1 MQYIFE
7 KGNLHGKKL
16 LLLHG
21 TGGDETSLLEIAR
34 YLDEEAT
41 ILSFRG
47 TVQESGMNRFFKRN
61 GLNQFDLESLEAE
74 SDRLVQMITSVS
86 EEKGIALEE
95 WVIVGYSNGAN
106 IAAHI
111 LLERHFTIKQ
121 AILFH
126 PMSLGVDTQEFPIS
140 TKNIWLSVSENDPIV
155 SKEASD
161 QLIQQL
167 KNRQVAV
174 TITATDS
181 GHQITMDEIKQA
193 KKWLNE
199 RQTL

>member
-74 SDRLVQMITSVS
+74 SDRLIQMITSVS

-111 LLERHFTIKQ
+111 LLERHFAIKQ

-155 SKEASD
+155 SKEASV

-167 KNRQVAV
+167 KNRQAAV
-174 TITATDS
+174 TIAATDS